1 MNEPSR
7 PHPEGVSRA
16 PQTDTPDA
24 AEPVTIRS
32 EDLLR
37 GANEVRILHGNDV
50 YRLRLTH
57 NGRLILSK

>member
-1 MNEPSR
+1 MNEPTPPQSA
-7 PHPEGVSRA
+7 GVSRA
-16 PQTDTPDA
+16 PQTDTPDV
-24 AEPVTIRS
+24 AEPATIRS

-37 GANEVRILHGNDV
+37 GANEVRIQHGNDV

>member
-7 PHPEGVSRA
+7 PQNEVDSRA
-16 PQTDTPDA
+16 PESDTKEA
-24 AEPVTIRS
+24 SEPVTIRS

-37 GANEVRILHGNDV
+37 GASEVRIVHGNDV